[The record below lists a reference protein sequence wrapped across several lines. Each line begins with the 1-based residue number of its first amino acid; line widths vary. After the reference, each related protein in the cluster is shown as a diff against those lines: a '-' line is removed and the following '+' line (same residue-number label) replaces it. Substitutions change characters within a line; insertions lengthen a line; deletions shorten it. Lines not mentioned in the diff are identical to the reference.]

1 MRVSQSTFGVVR
13 GIAVKTARRA
23 PLVEVAE
30 AEAVEGGGITADLPV
45 SPKRGITLLDLSA
58 WKETCREIGED
69 LPWTTR
75 RANVLVEGI
84 DLQSLIGKTVRLGG
98 VELAVGGETDPCSR
112 MREFH
117 PDLEERLKPHC
128 RGGVYGRVVR
138 GGVFRVGDSLEVVSD
153 PDQ

>member
-1 MRVSQSTFGVVR
+1 MNQSTIGVVR

-23 PLVEVAE
+23 PLREIAE
-30 AEAVEGGGITADLPV
+30 AEAVEGGGITEDLPV

-58 WKETCREIGED
+58 WRETCREIGED

-75 RANVLVEGI
+75 RANVLVEGA

-98 VELAVGGETDPCSR
+98 VEIAVGGETDPCSR

-117 PDLEERLKPHC
+117 PDLEERLKPQC

-138 GGVFRVGDSLEVVSD
+138 GGVFRVGDSLVAVSD